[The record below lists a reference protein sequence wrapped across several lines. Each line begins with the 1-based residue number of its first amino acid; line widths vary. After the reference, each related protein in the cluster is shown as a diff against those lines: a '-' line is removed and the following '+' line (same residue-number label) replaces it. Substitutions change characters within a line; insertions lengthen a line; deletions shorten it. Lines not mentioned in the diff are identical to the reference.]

1 MNMKNTKKHG
11 ENIMIKQHKIRDIN
25 RNPDLHKEIFVL
37 KSDMEQVLTELIV
50 KAVECGA
57 DADKLLEGKGGE

>member
-1 MNMKNTKKHG
+1 MS
-11 ENIMIKQHKIRDIN
+11 IRQYKIRDIN
-25 RNPDLHKEIFVL
+25 RNDSLHKEIFVL

-57 DADKLLEGKGGE
+57 DADRLLEVKSDE

>member
-1 MNMKNTKKHG
+1 
-11 ENIMIKQHKIRDIN
+11 MIKQYKIRDIN

-37 KSDMEQVLTELIV
+37 KSDMEQVLTEFVV

-57 DADKLLEGKGGE
+57 DADKLMSGEDEKDTQL